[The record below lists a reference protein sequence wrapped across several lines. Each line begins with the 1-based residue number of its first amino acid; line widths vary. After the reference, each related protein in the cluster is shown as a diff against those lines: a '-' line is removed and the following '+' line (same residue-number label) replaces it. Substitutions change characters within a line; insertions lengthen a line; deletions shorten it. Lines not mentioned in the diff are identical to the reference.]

1 MSGGFFRGTS
11 TDQDTRFSNKKA
23 KLLKSQKFASEL
35 ETLVDMTKVKMD
47 VMRPWIA
54 KRVTELIG
62 FEDEVL
68 INFIYGLLE
77 GKEVNGKEVQIS
89 LTGFMER
96 NTGKFMK
103 ELWSLLLS
111 AQQNL
116 SGIPQQ
122 FLDEKEEETKKKKA
136 ETDRIAHEIL
146 RKKEKEK
153 QELER
158 ETTKMDGDGD
168 TLRDKPAEL
177 ELNSK
182 PDTMVSSFQP
192 ADANKQSE
200 RKSMRGRSSLHR
212 DSKSPDLAYR
222 SSSPRWSSRSVS
234 SSPPR
239 RSRSMSSERRYPTS
253 PRQSPTPRK
262 RHVVQPS
269 PSPPRRRSSYSK
281 RRSISPPRRRSPS
294 PSRYR
299 ARLPRRYRSRSP
311 LSHRSR
317 SPFNRRSRSPFNRK
331 SRSPRRRSRTPI
343 RTSTAHHRSPSPF
356 RRRSPSPL
364 RRRSPSPVRRR
375 SPSPVRRRSPSP
387 ARRRLPSPLKRRTS
401 SPLSDKSPSH
411 VQRRSPSPLH
421 RRPRSPFH
429 RKPPYVRR
437 DSRSPV
443 RRRYQRSPST
453 PRQQS
458 KSPVR
463 RMSSTIGRKRSLSPA
478 PRRSGESSSPS
489 SIRHNS
495 ISPVRRESSK
505 SMRSPEQSHGERVRS
520 LEKNSPAH
528 YASPSEKAELSA
540 KNHRGSKPVD
550 VRPIISLRSPQRDM
564 LDQNDL
570 HGEEPVLSLSK
581 KKTPLVSDASRERAH
596 REEQRSSP
604 RDGLHQQRER
614 VIRPESPSPMV
625 KVAGPK
631 PHREHSGASVE
642 DKNNFSAREQKYG
655 ARGTNSLTSDQ
666 RKDLIDSTKVHDD
679 FSKSTKSRLTNS
691 EGPDRTNHREH
702 YEKPAS
708 SEIRKTTSMSER
720 KSESYVDEGDRAGKL
735 TSGPLGDSKKGY
747 RLQESAVL
755 PKLSRKS
762 EMNDLNGSTDSP
774 SKESDEYKTKVK
786 EKKKHS
792 KSDRHDVESDD
803 SFSDDSYEERKEV
816 KRRRKEEKKLKREE
830 KRRKRDERHRRKE
843 ERRAEKLKLK
853 SADTGNPLS
862 DLEGDYS
869 ENDNDHR
876 RVSKTRGNKDS
887 KSEQKNLEIEL
898 REKAL
903 ESLRA
908 KRGIDISKD

>member
-23 KLLKSQKFASEL
+23 KLLKSKKFASEL

-77 GKEVNGKEVQIS
+77 GKEVNGKEIQIS

-103 ELWSLLLS
+103 ELWLLLLS
-111 AQQNL
+111 AQQNF

-122 FLDEKEEETKKKKA
+122 FLDAKEEETKKKKA
-136 ETDRIAHEIL
+136 DTDRIAHEIL
-146 RKKEKEK
+146 RKKEKEE
-153 QELER
+153 QEFER
-158 ETTKMDGDGD
+158 ETAKMDGDGD
-168 TLRDKPAEL
+168 TLRDKAAEL

-182 PDTMVSSFQP
+182 PDSMVSSFQP
-192 ADANKQSE
+192 ADENKQRE
-200 RKSMRGRSSLHR
+200 RKSMRGRFSPTRNCFLNR
-212 DSKSPDLAYR
+212 DSKSPHLGYH
-222 SSSPRWSSRSVS
+222 SSSPSDRWSSRSVS
-234 SSPPR
+234 RSPPR
-239 RSRSMSSERRYPTS
+239 NSRSMSSERRYPTS

-269 PSPPRRRSSYSK
+269 PSPPRRRSFYSK

-299 ARLPRRYRSRSP
+299 ARLPRRNRSRSP

-317 SPFNRRSRSPFNRK
+317 SPFNRRSRSP
-331 SRSPRRRSRTPI
+331 RRRSRTPI
-343 RTSTAHHRSPSPF
+343 RTSTAHHKFPSPF

-364 RRRSPSPVRRR
+364 RHRAPSPVRRK
-375 SPSPVRRRSPSP
+375 SPSP
-387 ARRRLPSPLKRRTS
+387 ARRRSPSPLKRRTS

-411 VQRRSPSPLH
+411 GQRRSPSALH
-421 RRPRSPFH
+421 HRPRSPFH
-429 RKPPYVRR
+429 RKPPYVGRE
-437 DSRSPV
+437 SRSPV

-458 KSPVR
+458 ISPAR
-463 RMSSTIGRKRSLSPA
+463 RMSSMIGRKKSLSPV
-478 PRRSGESSSPS
+478 PRRSPRESSSPS
-489 SIRHNS
+489 SIQRNS
-495 ISPVRRESSK
+495 ISPVWRESSK
-505 SMRSPEQSHGERVRS
+505 SMRSPQQSHGERVRS

-528 YASPSEKAELSA
+528 FTSPSERAELSA

-570 HGEEPVLSLSK
+570 HGKEPALSLSK

-596 REEQRSSP
+596 CEEQRSSIP
-604 RDGLHQQRER
+604 RDSLHQRMER
-614 VIRPESPSPMV
+614 VIRPESPIPMV
-625 KVAGPK
+625 KAAGPK
-631 PHREHSGASVE
+631 HHSDHYGASVE
-642 DKNNFSAREQKYG
+642 DKNFSAREIREQKYG
-655 ARGTNSLTSDQ
+655 RGTISLTSDQ
-666 RKDLIDSTKVHDD
+666 RKDLIDSTQVHVLDD
-679 FSKSTKSRLTNS
+679 VSKSKKSQLTSS
-691 EGPDRTNHREH
+691 EGIPDRMNRRER
-702 YEKPAS
+702 YEKPES
-708 SEIRKTTSMSER
+708 SEIRKTTTASEK
-720 KSESYVDEGDRAGKL
+720 KSESYVDEGDRAGDVN
-735 TSGPLGDSKKGY
+735 SVPLGDSKRDY

-762 EMNDLNGSTDSP
+762 ELNDLNGSADSP
-774 SKESDEYKTKVK
+774 SKEFDEHKTKVK
-786 EKKKHS
+786 EKKKRS

-803 SFSDDSYEERKEV
+803 SSSDDSYEERKEV

-830 KRRKRDERHRRKE
+830 RRRRRDERHRRKE
-843 ERRAEKLKLK
+843 ERRAEKWKLK
-853 SADTGNPLS
+853 SMDTGKPLS

-869 ENDNDHR
+869 EDDNDHKR
-876 RVSKTRGNKDS
+876 LSQTRGNKDT

-908 KRGIDISKD
+908 KKGIGNSKD

>member
-23 KLLKSQKFASEL
+23 KLLKSKKFASEL

-77 GKEVNGKEVQIS
+77 GKEVNGKEIQIS

-103 ELWSLLLS
+103 ELWLLLLS

-122 FLDEKEEETKKKKA
+122 FLDAKEEETKKKKA
-136 ETDRIAHEIL
+136 DTDRIAHEIL

-158 ETTKMDGDGD
+158 ETAKMDGDGDGDGD
-168 TLRDKPAEL
+168 TLRDKAAEL

-182 PDTMVSSFQP
+182 PDSMVPSFQP
-192 ADANKQSE
+192 ADENKQRE
-200 RKSMRGRSSLHR
+200 RKSMRGRTSPTRNCFLNR
-212 DSKSPDLAYR
+212 DSKSPDLGYH

-234 SSPPR
+234 RSPLR

-253 PRQSPTPRK
+253 PRQSPNPRK

-299 ARLPRRYRSRSP
+299 ARLPRRNRSRSP

-317 SPFNRRSRSPFNRK
+317 SPFNRRSRSP
-331 SRSPRRRSRTPI
+331 RRRSRTPI
-343 RTSTAHHRSPSPF
+343 RTSTAHHKFPSPF

-364 RRRSPSPVRRR
+364 RRRSPSPVRRK
-375 SPSPVRRRSPSP
+375 SPSP
-387 ARRRLPSPLKRRTS
+387 ARRRSP

-411 VQRRSPSPLH
+411 GQRRSPSTLQ
-421 RRPRSPFH
+421 RRPRSPFQ
-429 RKPPYVRR
+429 RKPPYVGRE
-437 DSRSPV
+437 SRSPV

-458 KSPVR
+458 ISPAR
-463 RMSSTIGRKRSLSPA
+463 RMSSMIGRKKSSSPVL
-478 PRRSGESSSPS
+478 RRSPRESSSPS
-489 SIRHNS
+489 SVQHNS
-495 ISPVRRESSK
+495 ISPVWRESSK
-505 SMRSPEQSHGERVRS
+505 SMRSPQQSHGERVRS

-528 YASPSEKAELSA
+528 FTSPSERAELSA

-570 HGEEPVLSLSK
+570 HGKEPVLSLSK

-596 REEQRSSP
+596 FEEQRSSIP
-604 RDGLHQQRER
+604 RDSLHQRMER
-614 VIRPESPSPMV
+614 VIRPESPIPMV
-625 KVAGPK
+625 KAAGPK
-631 PHREHSGASVE
+631 HQSDHYGASVE
-642 DKNNFSAREQKYG
+642 DKNFSAREIREQKYG
-655 ARGTNSLTSDQ
+655 RGTISLTSDQ
-666 RKDLIDSTKVHDD
+666 RKDLIDSTKVHVLDD
-679 FSKSTKSRLTNS
+679 VSKSTKSQLTSS
-691 EGPDRTNHREH
+691 EGMPDRMNRRER
-702 YEKPAS
+702 YEKQES
-708 SEIRKTTSMSER
+708 SEIRKTTSVSEK
-720 KSESYVDEGDRAGKL
+720 KSESYVDEGDRAGDVN
-735 TSGPLGDSKKGY
+735 SGPLSDSKRGY
-747 RLQESAVL
+747 RFQESTVL
-755 PKLSRKS
+755 PNLSRKS
-762 EMNDLNGSTDSP
+762 ELNDLNGSTDSP
-774 SKESDEYKTKVK
+774 SKEFDEHKTKVK
-786 EKKKHS
+786 EKKKRS

-803 SFSDDSYEERKEV
+803 CSSDDSYEERKEV

-830 KRRKRDERHRRKE
+830 RRRRRDERHRRKE
-843 ERRAEKLKLK
+843 ERRAEKWKLK
-853 SADTGNPLS
+853 SVDTGDPLS

-869 ENDNDHR
+869 EDDNDR
-876 RVSKTRGNKDS
+876 KRVSQTRTRGNKDT

-908 KRGIDISKD
+908 KKGIGNSKD